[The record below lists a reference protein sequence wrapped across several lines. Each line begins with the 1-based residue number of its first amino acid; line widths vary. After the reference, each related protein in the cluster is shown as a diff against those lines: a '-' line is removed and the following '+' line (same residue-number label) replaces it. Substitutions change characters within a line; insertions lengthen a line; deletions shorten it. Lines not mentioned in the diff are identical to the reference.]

1 MCRGEL
7 RRPPKVLA
15 AKVNHVFPSAPDW
28 VKILSM
34 STLTTLPAV
43 ETRHIILREI
53 ELRDAG
59 ALSGFMTQEA
69 YQRHISLRLADE
81 AEVKAFVARSVD
93 RQGDE
98 RRNVFHLAAEEKYS
112 GEAVG
117 DGFLILQRPRAP
129 EIGWGVHPAM
139 WNMGLGT
146 EIGRA
151 LLGLAFERLNASK
164 VWCKVMAGNEAS
176 AKLARRIGMNFTQTL
191 PNYPS
196 GGGRF
201 AAVDFYGMTAD
212 NYFDQSY

>member
-1 MCRGEL
+1 MT
-7 RRPPKVLA
+7 
-15 AKVNHVFPSAPDW
+15 
-28 VKILSM
+28 
-34 STLTTLPAV
+34 TLTSLPAV
-43 ETRHIILREI
+43 ETRQVILREI
-53 ELRDAG
+53 ELRDGGPFA
-59 ALSGFMTQEA
+59 AFMTQDA
-69 YQRHISLRLADE
+69 YQRHTALRLAND
-81 AEVKAFVARSVD
+81 AEVKAFVTRSVA

-151 LLGLAFERLNASK
+151 LMGLAFERLQADK

-176 AKLARRIGMNFTQTL
+176 ARLARRIGMKHSQSL
-191 PNYPS
+191 ADYPA
-196 GGGRF
+196 GGGKF
-201 AAVDFYGMTAD
+201 SAVDFFTLTAAE
-212 NYFDQSY
+212 YFDLPY

>member
-1 MCRGEL
+1 MT
-7 RRPPKVLA
+7 
-15 AKVNHVFPSAPDW
+15 
-28 VKILSM
+28 
-34 STLTTLPAV
+34 TLTTLPAV

-59 ALSGFMTQEA
+59 AFAAFMTQDA
-69 YQRHISLRLADE
+69 YQRHISMRLADD
-81 AEVKAFVARSVD
+81 AEVKSFVSRSVD

-146 EIGRA
+146 EIGQA
-151 LLGLAFERLNASK
+151 LLGLAFERLSADK
-164 VWCKVMAGNEAS
+164 VWCKVMSGNVAS
-176 AKLARRIGMNFTQTL
+176 TRIAQRIGMTFTQTL
-191 PNYPS
+191 PNYPA
-196 GGGRF
+196 GGGKF
-201 AAVDFYGMTAD
+201 AAVDFFALTAAE
-212 NYFDQSY
+212 YFDLPY